1 MALNRLSWTS
11 APHGGGRGG
20 EIRLLR
26 GGLRVNAR
34 ALAFLLLLL
43 PSAAE
48 AQFPFPWRRRKP
60 EPPAQVQPQWPMQ
73 PPVAQQAPPAPA
85 PVQAAPAVPT
95 APLPAQP
102 QGLTPVQQEDKARLL
117 KLARDASLGPAATVR
132 DAEDR
137 MERWKMVMLIDPG
150 DVEARLGYEQAQ
162 KGLDAARLKE
172 ETDRTSKE
180 ARDRELADKRD
191 RLRMAERALYARD
204 LAGAERILNDVLRQ
218 HPDDP
223 RANSLMDMLR
233 DARGASELRRRL
245 MYGSVGLLALAIV
258 LGAWAR
264 RVYRTRKQE
273 AQAPG
278 DQARALVKVVD
289 GVGRGK
295 LVPITRDLLRIGSAE
310 GADDGDRNDLVVSD
324 AAAAVS
330 RFHCAIVRKGR
341 DYFLLDSS
349 LNGTRLNHR
358 RLGRGEHHVL
368 RDGDEFVLAESARI
382 KFLRT

>member
-1 MALNRLSWTS
+1 MT
-11 APHGGGRGG
+11 
-20 EIRLLR
+20 
-26 GGLRVNAR
+26 AR
-34 ALAFLLLLL
+34 TLALLLLL
-43 PSAAE
+43 VPTAAE
-48 AQFPFPWRRRKP
+48 AQFPFPWRRRKAEP
-60 EPPAQVQPQWPMQ
+60 PPAQVQPQWPAQ
-73 PPVAQQAPPAPA
+73 PPAMQQAPPPQV
-85 PVQAAPAVPT
+85 PVQAAPAAVQP
-95 APLPAQP
+95 APQPVQP
-102 QGLTPVQQEDKARLL
+102 QGLTPLQQEDKARLL
-117 KLARDASLGPAATVR
+117 KLARDASLTPAATVR

-180 ARDRELADKRD
+180 ARDKELTEKRD

-204 LAGAERILNDVLRQ
+204 LNGAEGILNDVLRQ

-233 DARGASELRRRL
+233 DARRASELRRKL
-245 MYGSVGLLALAIV
+245 MYGSVGLLGLALV

-273 AQAPG
+273 AQAAG

-295 LVPITRDLLRIGSAE
+295 LVPITRDLLRIGAAE
-310 GADDGDRNDLVVSD
+310 GGEGDKNDLVVSD
-324 AAAAVS
+324 ANAAVS

-349 LNGTRLNHR
+349 LNGTRLNDR
-358 RLGRGEHHVL
+358 RLDRGEHHVL

>member
-1 MALNRLSWTS
+1 
-11 APHGGGRGG
+11 
-20 EIRLLR
+20 
-26 GGLRVNAR
+26 VNAPT
-34 ALAFLLLLL
+34 LTLLLLLL

-60 EPPAQVQPQWPMQ
+60 EPPPAQVQPQWPAQ
-73 PPVAQQAPPAPA
+73 PPAAQQAPPAQA
-85 PVQAAPAVPT
+85 PVQDAPAVIQQP
-95 APLPAQP
+95 APQPVQP
-102 QGLTPVQQEDKARLL
+102 QGLTPLQQEDKARLL
-117 KLARDASLGPAATVR
+117 KLARDASLTPAATVR

-137 MERWKMVMLIDPG
+137 MERWKMVMLIDPA

-162 KGLDAARLKE
+162 KGLDAARARE
-172 ETDRTSKE
+172 ETERTSKE
-180 ARDRELADKRD
+180 ARDKELTEKRD

-204 LAGAERILNDVLRQ
+204 LNGAEGILNDVLRQ

-233 DARGASELRRRL
+233 DARRASELRRRL
-245 MYGSVGLLALAIV
+245 MYGSVGLLGLAIV

-264 RVYRTRKQE
+264 RVYRTRKRE
-273 AQAPG
+273 AQAAG

-295 LVPITRDLLRIGSAE
+295 LVPITRDLLRIGAAE
-310 GADDGDRNDLVVSD
+310 GAGDGDRNDLVVSD
-324 AAAAVS
+324 ANAAVS

-349 LNGTRLNHR
+349 LNGTRLNDR
-358 RLGRGEHHVL
+358 RLDRGEHHVL

>member
-1 MALNRLSWTS
+1 MIRRNPLRRTRIHLWLALL
-11 APHGGGRGG
+11 ACLAIGG
-20 EIRLLR
+20 E
-26 GGLRVNAR
+26 AH
-34 ALAFLLLLL
+34 
-43 PSAAE
+43 
-48 AQFPFPWRRRKP
+48 AQIPLPWRRSKP
-60 EPPAQVQPQWPMQ
+60 APPPEQWPQAASAYPQ
-73 PPVAQQAPPAPA
+73 PTPVAAPPQQPSAPQQAAAPA
-85 PVQAAPAVPT
+85 PTAPAQAPAAPP
-95 APLPAQP
+95 
-102 QGLTPVQQEDKARLL
+102 GLTPLQQEDKARLL
-117 KLARDASLGPAATVR
+117 KLAREASLTPAATVR

-137 MERWKMVMLIDPG
+137 MERWKMVMLIDPN

-162 KGLDAARLKE
+162 KALDAARTQE
-172 ETDRTSKE
+172 AAARTTAE
-180 ARDRELADKRD
+180 AREKEQSEKRD

-204 LAGAERILNDVLRQ
+204 LNGAEGVLNDVLRQ

-233 DARGASELRRRL
+233 DARRAQELRRRL
-245 MYGSVGLLALAIV
+245 LYGSVGLLGLALV

-273 AQAPG
+273 ADAAG
-278 DQARALVKVVD
+278 DHARALVKVVD

-295 LVPITRDLLRIGSAE
+295 LVPVTRDILRIGAAE
-310 GADDGDRNDLVVSD
+310 GAEERDRNDLVVSD

-349 LNGTRLNHR
+349 LNGTRLNDR
-358 RLGRGEHHVL
+358 RLARGEHHVL
-368 RDGDEFVLAESARI
+368 RDGDEFVLAESCRI

>member
-1 MALNRLSWTS
+1 
-11 APHGGGRGG
+11 
-20 EIRLLR
+20 
-26 GGLRVNAR
+26 
-34 ALAFLLLLL
+34 
-43 PSAAE
+43 
-48 AQFPFPWRRRKP
+48 
-60 EPPAQVQPQWPMQ
+60 
-73 PPVAQQAPPAPA
+73 
-85 PVQAAPAVPT
+85 
-95 APLPAQP
+95 
-102 QGLTPVQQEDKARLL
+102 
-117 KLARDASLGPAATVR
+117 ARDASLTPATTAR

-162 KGLDAARLKE
+162 KGLDAARARE
-172 ETDRTSKE
+172 EKDRTSRE
-180 ARDRELADKRD
+180 AREKELTEKRD

-204 LAGAERILNDVLRQ
+204 LHGAEGILTDVLRQ

-233 DARGASELRRRL
+233 DARRASELRRKL
-245 MYGSVGLLALAIV
+245 MYGSVGLLALAVV

-264 RVYRTRKQE
+264 RVYRTRRQE
-273 AQAPG
+273 GQAAG

-295 LVPITRDLLRIGSAE
+295 LVPITRDLLRIGAAE
-310 GADDGDRNDLVVSD
+310 GAGDGDRNDLVVSD
-324 AAAAVS
+324 ANAAVS

-349 LNGTRLNHR
+349 LNGTRLNER
-358 RLGRGEHHVL
+358 RLDRGEHHVL

>member
-1 MALNRLSWTS
+1 MI
-11 APHGGGRGG
+11 PP
-20 EIRLLR
+20 LR
-26 GGLRVNAR
+26 R
-34 ALAFLLLLL
+34 ALRHALLLLALL
-43 PSAAE
+43 PAPAE
-48 AQFPFPWRRRKP
+48 AQFPLPWRRRKP
-60 EPPAQVQPQWPMQ
+60 EPPPAQVQYPPQ
-73 PPVAQQAPPAPA
+73 QQAPAAAPQQPPAAAPAQEPAPA
-85 PVQAAPAVPT
+85 AVQPAPV
-95 APLPAQP
+95 QP
-102 QGLTPVQQEDKARLL
+102 QGLTPLQQEDKARLL
-117 KLARDASLGPAATVR
+117 KLARDASLTPAATVR

-137 MERWKMVMLIDPG
+137 MERWKMVMLIDPA

-162 KGLDAARLKE
+162 KGLDAARAQE
-172 ETDRTSKE
+172 ATARTTQE
-180 ARDRELADKRD
+180 ARDKELSEKRD

-204 LAGAERILNDVLRQ
+204 LNGAESILNDVLRQ

-233 DARGASELRRRL
+233 DARRAREFRRRL
-245 MYGSVGLLALAIV
+245 MYGSVGCLGLALV

-273 AQAPG
+273 AQAAG

-295 LVPITRDLLRIGSAE
+295 LVPITRELLRIGAAE
-310 GADDGDRNDLVVSD
+310 GTTDGDRNDLVVSD
-324 AAAAVS
+324 ANAAVS

-349 LNGTRLNHR
+349 LNGTRLNDR

-368 RDGDEFVLAESARI
+368 RDGDEFVLAETCRI

>member
-1 MALNRLSWTS
+1 MTMDLNRVSIDHA
-11 APHGGGRGG
+11 APLEGARGS
-20 EIRLLR
+20 R
-26 GGLRVNAR
+26 GVRVNAR
-34 ALAFLLLLL
+34 TLALLLLL
-43 PSAAE
+43 VPSAAE

-60 EPPAQVQPQWPMQ
+60 EPPPVQVQPLLPM
-73 PPVAQQAPPAPA
+73 PPAQQAPPAPA
-85 PVQAAPAVPT
+85 PEQPAPAAIQP
-95 APLPAQP
+95 APQAVQP
-102 QGLTPVQQEDKARLL
+102 QGLTPLQQEDRARLL
-117 KLARDASLGPAATVR
+117 KLAREASLTPAASVR

-162 KGLDAARLKE
+162 KGLDAARAKE

-180 ARDRELADKRD
+180 ARDRELAEKRD
-191 RLRMAERALYARD
+191 RLRMAERALYAHD
-204 LAGAERILNDVLRQ
+204 LTGAEGILNVVLRQ

-223 RANSLMDMLR
+223 RASSLMDVLR
-233 DARGASELRRRL
+233 DTRRASELRRRL
-245 MYGSVGLLALAIV
+245 IYGSVGLLGLAVV

-264 RVYRTRKQE
+264 RVYRTREQE
-273 AQAPG
+273 AQGSG
-278 DQARALVKVVD
+278 DQARALVKVID

-295 LVPITRDLLRIGSAE
+295 LVPVTRGLLRIGAVE
-310 GADDGDRNDLVVSD
+310 GAGDEDRNDLVVSD
-324 AAAAVS
+324 AHAAVS

-349 LNGTRLNHR
+349 LNGTRLNDR
-358 RLGRGEHHVL
+358 RLARGEHHVL

>member
-1 MALNRLSWTS
+1 
-11 APHGGGRGG
+11 
-20 EIRLLR
+20 
-26 GGLRVNAR
+26 VNAR
-34 ALAFLLLLL
+34 TLALLLLLL
-43 PSAAE
+43 PTAAE

-60 EPPAQVQPQWPMQ
+60 EPPPAQVQPQWPTQ
-73 PPVAQQAPPAPA
+73 PPAAQQAPPAQA
-85 PVQAAPAVPT
+85 PVQAAPAVMHP
-95 APLPAQP
+95 APQPVQP
-102 QGLTPVQQEDKARLL
+102 QGLTPLQQEDKARLL
-117 KLARDASLGPAATVR
+117 QLARDASLTPAATVR

-137 MERWKMVMLIDPG
+137 MERWKMVMLIDPA

-180 ARDRELADKRD
+180 ARDKELTEKRD

-204 LAGAERILNDVLRQ
+204 LNGAEGILNDVLRQ

-233 DARGASELRRRL
+233 DARRASGLRRRL
-245 MYGSVGLLALAIV
+245 MYGSVGLLGLAFV

-273 AQAPG
+273 AQAAG

-295 LVPITRDLLRIGSAE
+295 LVPITRDLLRIGAAE
-310 GADDGDRNDLVVSD
+310 GTGDGDKNDLVVSD
-324 AAAAVS
+324 ANAVVS

-349 LNGTRLNHR
+349 LNGTRLNDR
-358 RLGRGEHHVL
+358 RLDRGEHHVL